1 LLKLISENYFATQ
14 VIEKYVSLEFHN
26 VQVFPIDPY
35 TTILINEYK
44 TKVHLKGGA
53 VADFSGAGS
62 QVWHKKNRQWKLES
76 VSSSTKVSD

>member
-1 LLKLISENYFATQ
+1 MQ
-14 VIEKYVSLEFHN
+14 VIEKHVSLEFHN

-35 TTILINEYK
+35 TAILINEYK
-44 TKVHLKGGA
+44 AMVPLKDGTL
-53 VADFSGAGS
+53 ADFSGAGS